1 MVKISLKSL
10 MVLAA
15 AMASLTFAASARA
28 DQWTKT
34 YTISGH
40 AQLRL
45 STNDGAIELNPAS
58 GNQIAARVETM
69 GYKIDSSDV
78 SVTEHQ
84 TGDSVEIEV
93 HVPEHNFHFF
103 DFGNDHRSVRI
114 YVDVPRKSD
123 LDIHSGDG
131 SISACDIEGNL
142 RLDSNDGHLRVSN
155 LHGDLQ
161 FHTRDG
167 RIEGSGL
174 DGALNSESGDGSI
187 LLSGRFDRVD
197 THTRDGHIE
206 LGVEN
211 GSKMNGPWTVR
222 TNDGRIHVRLPD
234 GFSAQLDA
242 HTGDGRISTEFPI
255 TVSGSLDPHSLRA
268 KLGNGGEPLT
278 IHSGDGSIFIEKI

>member
-1 MVKISLKSL
+1 MKISKINFL
-10 MVLAA
+10 VFAA
-15 AMASLTFAASARA
+15 AVASLGFANAAHA
-28 DQWTKT
+28 DQWNKA

-45 STNDGAIELNPAS
+45 TTNDGAIELNPS
-58 GNQIAARVETM
+58 NGKQISARVETL
-69 GYKIDSSDV
+69 GYRIDSSDV
-78 SVTEHQ
+78 SITEHQ
-84 TGDSVEIEV
+84 TGDAVEIEV
-93 HVPEHNFHFF
+93 HVPQHNFHFF
-103 DFGNDHRSVRI
+103 DFGNDHRSVHV
-114 YVDVPRKSD
+114 YVDVPRESD

-131 SISACDIEGNL
+131 SITARDIAGKVH
-142 RLDSNDGHLRVSN
+142 LDSGDGHLRVSN

-174 DGALNSESGDGSI
+174 DGALSADTGDGSI

-197 THTRDGHIE
+197 AHTRDGHIE
-206 LGVEN
+206 LGIEN

-242 HTGDGRISTEFPI
+242 NTRDGRITSEFPI
-255 TVSGSLDPHSLRA
+255 TVSGSLDPRSLRA
-268 KLGNGGEPLT
+268 KLGGGGESLT
-278 IHSGDGSIFIEKI
+278 IRSGDGSIFIEKI